1 LPNIGESGGCR
12 ETFGQEKIVL
22 SGLILILVIVGAF
35 LIVPIAISI
44 FFFQRRKKCRRSP
57 LTSQLL
63 RTPGETLRG
72 QIESTSEKIDDY
84 FFKILV
90 AAAIAV
96 VLPATLTSLGNGK
109 VFIWQLWLLGACY
122 VLTMILLSVGL
133 YRLMRNRQDLYLGLD
148 AELAVGQELNQLMLK
163 GCYVFHD
170 FPAEEFNIDHVVIGR
185 EGVFAVETKGRP
197 KPDKGRGAQDA
208 RVTFDGNSLQF
219 PGWSES
225 GPLNQ
230 AKRQA
235 VWLSKWLTSAVGEPV
250 RAQPV
255 LALPGWFVDL
265 RARTEYLVFNG
276 KNPQLILR
284 TQKGEPLNDS
294 QLQRIV
300 HQVEQRCRNVAP
312 AAYSRKEKHLHKVQ

>member
-1 LPNIGESGGCR
+1 M
-12 ETFGQEKIVL
+12 
-22 SGLILILVIVGAF
+22 ILTSILMFILVGAF
-35 LIVPIAISI
+35 LFVPLAISI
-44 FFFQRRKKCRRSP
+44 FFFQRRKKSRRSP

-63 RTPGETLRG
+63 RNPGETLRE
-72 QIESTSEKIDDY
+72 QIEAATEKIDD
-84 FFKILV
+84 FTFKIFCV
-90 AAAIAV
+90 AGFAIILLAALIS
-96 VLPATLTSLGNGK
+96 TGNGK
-109 VFIWQLWLLGACY
+109 VFVWQLCLLGACY
-122 VLTMILLSVGL
+122 ILMMILLSIRL
-133 YRLMRNRQDLYLGLD
+133 YRLIRDRQDLYLGLD

-163 GCYVFHD
+163 GCHIFHD

-219 PGWSES
+219 PGWTESE
-225 GPLNQ
+225 PLNQ

-235 VWLSKWLTSAVGEPV
+235 GWLSKWLTSAVGESV
-250 RAQPV
+250 SVQPI

-265 RARTEYLVFNG
+265 RARADFLIFNG

-284 TQKGEPLNDS
+284 RQQGEPLEES
-294 QLQRIV
+294 QIQRIV

-312 AAYSRKEKHLHKVQ
+312 AAYSKKKKR